1 MTDKASPAGWVVQV
15 TIPAPTAPSTQEGAR
30 WKGPQM
36 LGAPSFEY
44 CNVAIASP
52 DKAVEATRK
61 YLAGAK
67 ADAGV
72 VNACTVRELSPAE
85 VAALGLK
92 AGEVR
97 PA

>member
-15 TIPAPTAPSTQEGAR
+15 TIPAPTAPSSQEGAW
-30 WKGPQM
+30 WKGPQV

-61 YLAGAK
+61 YLGKAK
-67 ADAGV
+67 ADKGV
-72 VNACTVRELSPAE
+72 VDARTVRKLSSAE

-92 AGEVR
+92 AGGVR